1 MTAKTTTATRA
12 AARTREQATGEAL
25 TYQQLREHLGYL
37 KLADAADA
45 LPRVLDT
52 ARADQLSVSAA
63 LEQLL
68 RVEVDAIEARR
79 AGARMRSS
87 CLPAPFTL
95 TDFDFA
101 AQPGV
106 DAKLIGDLATL
117 RFLDDASNVL
127 FIGPPGVG
135 KTMLAIALARAAINA
150 GVRVLF
156 TTAADLAA
164 RCHKAAIEGRW
175 NTCMRFFAA
184 PRLLIIDELGYLPL
198 PAGGAAALFQ
208 VINHRY
214 LKASTILTTNVGVGD
229 WASTFGDA
237 TVAAAMLDRLLHR
250 ATVVSIDGPSYRLR
264 HHQRHA
270 DTIRA
275 ASGHRP

>member
-1 MTAKTTTATRA
+1 MTARTTPA
-12 AARTREQATGEAL
+12 AASRIGDQAAGEAAA
-25 TYQQLREHLGYL
+25 YQQLRGHLDYL
-37 KLADAADA
+37 KLTDAAQA
-45 LPRVLDT
+45 LPRILDT
-52 ARADQLSVSAA
+52 ARTNQHSVTAA
-63 LEQLL
+63 IEALL
-68 RVEVDAIEARR
+68 KVEVDAVDARR

-87 CLPAPFTL
+87 CLPAPWTL
-95 TDFDFA
+95 ADFDFA

-106 DAKLIGDLATL
+106 DPKLITDLATL
-117 RFLDDASNVL
+117 RFLDDAANIL

-135 KTMLAIALARAAINA
+135 KTMLAIALARAAIDA

-164 RCHKAAIEGRW
+164 RCHRAALEGRW
-175 NTCMRFFAA
+175 NTCMRFFAQ

-198 PAGGAAALFQ
+198 PADGAAALFQ

-229 WASTFGDA
+229 WATTFGDA

-250 ATVVSIDGPSYRLR
+250 ATVVGIDGPSYRLR

-275 ASGHRP
+275 AAGHRP